1 MKVIPFM
8 ADFCNTVN
16 LKVIPS
22 ERGKILNCQ
31 VSEEVCGVAVLGE
44 TPKLSGYGPGQPAVG
59 DPA

>member
-1 MKVIPFM
+1 M
-8 ADFCNTVN
+8 ADFCNIVN
-16 LKVIPS
+16 LKVVPS

-31 VSEEVCGVAVLGE
+31 VSEEVCGVVVLGE